1 MEAGTA
7 EAMPAVITAANIM
20 RANTR
25 VESIRKAST
34 KALNITAANIII
46 QASTI
51 TPANITRIITPI
63 TTTAAMAGITT
74 PKVG

>member
-7 EAMPAVITAANIM
+7 EATPAVITAANIM
-20 RANTR
+20 T
-25 VESIRKAST
+25 AST
-34 KALNITAANIII
+34 RALNITAANIII

-63 TTTAAMAGITT
+63 TMTTAMAGITT